1 MASLT
6 PLASLAIATLAF
18 VGLHFLMS
26 HPLRAPLVRALTER
40 GFLGLYSLVSLA
52 TFIWMI
58 LAYRAGDD
66 LAPLWVAPAGWW
78 PIGSA
83 LMLVASILFIGSLR
97 RNPAFP
103 HPGAGPAAIGTPRGV
118 FAITRHPMN
127 TAFML
132 WAFVHA
138 STSGSPRNLIVA
150 GGIFV
155 LALFGSIGQDLR
167 KQRQLGPAWH
177 GWAAATSVVP
187 FGALIAGRASWR
199 SAAPGWVAVVG
210 GMVLWALVTSWHAPI
225 VSPLGDLVRRLAG

>member
-6 PLASLAIATLAF
+6 PLVSLAIATLAF

-26 HPLRAPLVRALTER
+26 HPLRSSLVRTLTER
-40 GFLGLYSLVSLA
+40 GFLGVYSLVSLA
-52 TFIWMI
+52 TFAWMI

-66 LAPLWVAPAGWW
+66 RNPIWVAPPAWW

-83 LMLVASILFIGSLR
+83 LMLVASILFVGSLR

-103 HPGAGPAAIGTPRGV
+103 RPGAGPTTIGAPEGV

-127 TAFML
+127 TAFIL

-177 GWAAATSVVP
+177 GWAATTSVLP
-187 FGALIAGRASWR
+187 FGALIGGRLRWR
-199 SAAPGWVAVVG
+199 AAAPGWTATVG
-210 GMVLWALVTSWHAPI
+210 GVVLWALVTSWHAPI
-225 VSPLGDLVRRLAG
+225 VSPIGDLVRRLAS